1 MIDNSSEKI
10 YKGSLVKKFTAIFS
24 VFILLF
30 LVFSAAMLYILQS
43 EIYEYVIDFQ
53 KYKVTEEA
61 ERIND
66 FTKDIIIDLK
76 SFYVLKEDVLNN
88 DFSLT

>member
-10 YKGSLVKKFTAIFS
+10 YKGSLAKKFTVIFS